1 MSTLSEH
8 TGNGN
13 PTETSRQREHTT
25 AQIYGILRNFDV
37 LPSRFDRVIFKYIYV
52 YLISLFFLAQLLI
65 LSYIF
70 LPGISSQFQV
80 GEFLLESG
88 LNTSPVIV
96 VILVLWRFNVWR
108 WHTPKML
115 RDLFETKR
123 IDIPDGDVN
132 TSYLHF
138 LENYRDA
145 LANPKRYFL
154 SGFPMLLLGSI
165 FAYRIVQ
172 EISVEHP
179 NVLGTLLVVIEN
191 LLVTLELLAGV
202 YCIGIVIWVMYIS
215 GWYVRKLVRVFE
227 FRIQPF
233 HPDQCGGLKLLGNFC
248 FGLVSPILIG
258 SGLTIGYILLFLSE
272 SGVDAVFLALT
283 VGFVLLFL
291 LLYAFPAAI
300 FAFILPL
307 RDIHTK
313 LVSEGEA
320 DENSY
325 IARIE
330 ALREEIQSLLDTNQV
345 EEAKA
350 VQEKKALV
358 ETLYTPYPRW
368 PFRFR
373 SKIFSTVLGV
383 SGSLLI
389 GVMTAALQQYFL
401 PAILRLLFH
410 TL

>member
-1 MSTLSEH
+1 M
-8 TGNGN
+8 
-13 PTETSRQREHTT
+13 
-25 AQIYGILRNFDV
+25 
-37 LPSRFDRVIFKYIYV
+37 
-52 YLISLFFLAQLLI
+52 
-65 LSYIF
+65 
-70 LPGISSQFQV
+70 
-80 GEFLLESG
+80 
-88 LNTSPVIV
+88 
-96 VILVLWRFNVWR
+96 
-108 WHTPKML
+108 
-115 RDLFETKR
+115 
-123 IDIPDGDVN
+123 
-132 TSYLHF
+132 
-138 LENYRDA
+138 
-145 LANPKRYFL
+145 
-154 SGFPMLLLGSI
+154 
-165 FAYRIVQ
+165 
-172 EISVEHP
+172 
-179 NVLGTLLVVIEN
+179 
-191 LLVTLELLAGV
+191 
-202 YCIGIVIWVMYIS
+202 
-215 GWYVRKLVRVFE
+215 
-227 FRIQPF
+227 
-233 HPDQCGGLKLLGNFC
+233 
-248 FGLVSPILIG
+248 
-258 SGLTIGYILLFLSE
+258 LFLSE

-313 LVSEGEA
+313 MVSEGET

-325 IARIE
+325 IARIQ

-373 SKIFSTVLGV
+373 PKIFSTVLGV

-389 GVMTAALQQYFL
+389 GVITAALQQYFL